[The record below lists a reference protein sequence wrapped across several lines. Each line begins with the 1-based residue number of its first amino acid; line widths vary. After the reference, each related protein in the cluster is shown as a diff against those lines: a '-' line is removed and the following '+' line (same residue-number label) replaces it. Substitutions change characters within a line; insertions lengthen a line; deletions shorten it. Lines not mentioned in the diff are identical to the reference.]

1 MHTHRSFIENA
12 RTNLYLYQGLL
23 PRDRSVVPLSTAF
36 IGCYNGW
43 FPFLNAGACTI
54 FMEHF
59 DLGDLVQRV
68 TKERATHVFLTPT
81 LWRRLLNS
89 DQQGADFSSVRLIG
103 FAAEPMD
110 APTLKRLREK
120 VSPNAVQM
128 YGSTETGAAGSCITA
143 EEMIGDRLVSV
154 GRPLLNGDL
163 RLVVP
168 GGGPADEVPPG
179 EVGEI
184 LISSPSLAAGIWRDP
199 EATAASFIVDGDRR
213 WWRSRDLGRIDAG
226 GYLYL
231 EGRRDDMIISGGINI
246 MPARVE
252 EVLLAHRG
260 VAECAVVGVP
270 DPEWGERVQA
280 FIVRA
285 DPALDAKDARAACP
299 RERLVGLPAAA
310 DLYVCRGT
318 AAHVDQQGAAAR
330 AARNRAAGRGQF
342 GQSIPSISIDR
353 KQMSET
359 EKILLVERQGPIA
372 IVTLNRPDKRNALSE
387 KLWGELKT
395 TFENFE
401 PDVRCVVLAGAGKH
415 FCAGL
420 DLSEHRHREAFDSIF
435 MSRFAHATLDAIQFG
450 GRPVVTAMQG
460 AVIGGGLEVATATH
474 VRVADPTTF
483 YQLPEGRRGFYVG
496 GGASVRVAKIIGSGR
511 MVEMMLTGR
520 TLDAAAG
527 ERLGL
532 SHYLVEPGK
541 TLEKAIELAN
551 TIAKNARI
559 PNYLIVQA
567 IPRIED
573 MSASDGLWTESVAQA
588 VSMIS
593 DDARAGID
601 AFLGKRKIEF

>member
-1 MHTHRSFIENA
+1 
-12 RTNLYLYQGLL
+12 
-23 PRDRSVVPLSTAF
+23 
-36 IGCYNGW
+36 
-43 FPFLNAGACTI
+43 
-54 FMEHF
+54 
-59 DLGDLVQRV
+59 
-68 TKERATHVFLTPT
+68 
-81 LWRRLLNS
+81 
-89 DQQGADFSSVRLIG
+89 
-103 FAAEPMD
+103 
-110 APTLKRLREK
+110 
-120 VSPNAVQM
+120 
-128 YGSTETGAAGSCITA
+128 
-143 EEMIGDRLVSV
+143 
-154 GRPLLNGDL
+154 
-163 RLVVP
+163 
-168 GGGPADEVPPG
+168 
-179 EVGEI
+179 
-184 LISSPSLAAGIWRDP
+184 
-199 EATAASFIVDGDRR
+199 
-213 WWRSRDLGRIDAG
+213 
-226 GYLYL
+226 
-231 EGRRDDMIISGGINI
+231 
-246 MPARVE
+246 
-252 EVLLAHRG
+252 
-260 VAECAVVGVP
+260 
-270 DPEWGERVQA
+270 
-280 FIVRA
+280 
-285 DPALDAKDARAACP
+285 
-299 RERLVGLPAAA
+299 
-310 DLYVCRGT
+310 
-318 AAHVDQQGAAAR
+318 
-330 AARNRAAGRGQF
+330 
-342 GQSIPSISIDR
+342 
-353 KQMSET
+353 MSET

-372 IVTLNRPDKRNALSE
+372 IVTLNRPAKRNALSE
-387 KLWGELKT
+387 KLWSELKT

-541 TLEKAIELAN
+541 TLEKAIELAS

-588 VSMIS
+588 ISMIS
-593 DDARAGID
+593 DDAREGID
-601 AFLGKRKIEF
+601 AFLGKREIEF